1 MCDRGHGERM
11 RARNGCA
18 LANIFACAI
27 LAYVQATDTSTQV
40 TAQDLAGELLAL
52 WHFLM
57 KGQSK
62 KMFAILDELDL
73 SMSHVK
79 ALGVLADCGCEL
91 SVKEVSEE
99 LGLSLPGGSRT
110 VDSLMR
116 RGYLERRE
124 DDADRRMKRI
134 GITDAGRDVARRVLE
149 ARLEGLEQFTSSL
162 TDEQRARLMTAL
174 SDLPHRS

>member
-1 MCDRGHGERM
+1 M
-11 RARNGCA
+11 RARNSCA
-18 LANIFACAI
+18 LENIRPCAI

-62 KMFAILDELDL
+62 TMFAMLDELDL
-73 SMSHVK
+73 SMTHVK
-79 ALGVLADCGCEL
+79 ALGALADCGCEL
-91 SVKEVSEE
+91 SVKGVAEG
-99 LGLSLPGGSRT
+99 LGPSPPGASRT
-110 VDSLMR
+110 VDALMR

-134 GITDAGRDVARRVLE
+134 GITKSGRDVARRVVE
-149 ARLEGLEQFTSSL
+149 ARLEGLEQFPSSL
-162 TDEQRARLMTAL
+162 TDEQRTRLMTAL
-174 SDLPHRS
+174 SDLPHHS

>member
-1 MCDRGHGERM
+1 
-11 RARNGCA
+11 
-18 LANIFACAI
+18 
-27 LAYVQATDTSTQV
+27 VQATDAPTHT
-40 TAQDLAGELLAL
+40 TPHELAAELLAL
-52 WHFLM
+52 WHHLM

-62 KMFAILDELDL
+62 TMFALLDELDL
-73 SMSHVK
+73 SMSHIK
-79 ALGVLADCGCEL
+79 ALQVLSDCGCEL

-110 VDSLMR
+110 VDALMR

-134 GITDAGRDVARRVLE
+134 GITEAGRDVARRIVE

-162 TDEQRARLMTAL
+162 TDEQRTRLMAAL
-174 SDLPHRS
+174 SDLPHHS

>member
-1 MCDRGHGERM
+1 
-11 RARNGCA
+11 
-18 LANIFACAI
+18 
-27 LAYVQATDTSTQV
+27 VQATDAHTQATSEQ
-40 TAQDLAGELLAL
+40 LAAELLTL
-52 WHFLM
+52 WHHLM

-62 KMFAILDELDL
+62 TMFAILDELDL

-110 VDSLMR
+110 IDSLLR

-124 DDADRRMKRI
+124 DDQDRRMKRI
-134 GITDAGRDVARRVLE
+134 GITESGRDVSRRILE
-149 ARLEGLEQFTSSL
+149 ARLEGLEKFTSSL
-162 TDEQRARLMTAL
+162 TPEQRARLMAAL
-174 SDLPHRS
+174 SDLPHRL

>member
-1 MCDRGHGERM
+1 
-11 RARNGCA
+11 
-18 LANIFACAI
+18 
-27 LAYVQATDTSTQV
+27 VQATDTSAQV
-40 TAQDLAGELLAL
+40 TSQELAGELLAL
-52 WHFLM
+52 WHHLM

-62 KMFAILDELDL
+62 TMFALLDDLDL

-91 SVKEVSEE
+91 SVKEVSGE
-99 LGLSLPGGSRT
+99 LGLSVPGASRT
-110 VDSLMR
+110 IDSLLR

-124 DDADRRMKRI
+124 DEQDRRMKRI
-134 GITDAGRDVARRVLE
+134 GITASGRDVARRIVE

-162 TDEQRARLMTAL
+162 TSEQRTRLMTAL